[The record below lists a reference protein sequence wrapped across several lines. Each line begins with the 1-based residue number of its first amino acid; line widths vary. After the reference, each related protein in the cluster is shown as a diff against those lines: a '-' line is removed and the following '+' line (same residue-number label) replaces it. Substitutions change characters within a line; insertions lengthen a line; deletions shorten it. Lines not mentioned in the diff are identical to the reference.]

1 MITNDTKCN
10 SVVKRT
16 FPEGNESVT
25 GECAWT
31 WFIPRHHASLH
42 SSVDLYTTI

>member
-25 GECAWT
+25 GECVGT
-31 WFIPRHHASLH
+31 
-42 SSVDLYTTI
+42 